1 MSPSSLVLHCC
12 SSPPTVGAIGFDGA
26 VSRARGDRPSSA
38 RPASGALL
46 SQSVSQSV
54 ISRSY
59 PALTPPPA
67 LSPAPPLPFN
77 HKYRVLTRNRVLAP
91 PGARGRYSMSIDCG
105 ASRSEVILSQRTGCS
120 LSLFALY
127 CWGGI
132 VLGKQVGVG
141 GGVLGSSRSIRFI
154 RLH

>member
-1 MSPSSLVLHCC
+1 MTESRQYTS
-12 SSPPTVGAIGFDGA
+12 VGG
-26 VSRARGDRPSSA
+26 
-38 RPASGALL
+38 
-46 SQSVSQSV
+46 
-54 ISRSY
+54 
-59 PALTPPPA
+59 T
-67 LSPAPPLPFN
+67 
-77 HKYRVLTRNRVLAP
+77 LAP
-91 PGARGRYSMSIDCG
+91 GGYSIS
-105 ASRSEVILSQRTGCS
+105 ASEVILTQRTGCS